1 MTDIEVRRI
10 GADDWLSMR
19 EIRLAA
25 LQDAPQAFASTYERE
40 AAFTDADWRRRTGSG
55 ASFLAYAPGL
65 GPEPAGL
72 VSGFPADRDAAELVA
87 MWVRPYARGYRIGE
101 ALIDAVIG
109 WARAERL
116 GRVHLWVS
124 ETNDPAR
131 RLYER
136 CGFTPTGE
144 RQPLPSHPE
153 LTELAMA
160 RPSGPG

>member
-10 GADDWLSMR
+10 GADDWPSMR

-40 AAFTDADWRRRTGSG
+40 AAFAEADWRRRTASG
-55 ASFLAYAPGL
+55 ANFLAYAPGL
-65 GPEPAGL
+65 GPEPAGIA
-72 VSGFPADRDAAELVA
+72 GGYAAGPDTAELVA
-87 MWVRPYARGYRIGE
+87 MWVRPHARGHRIGE
-101 ALIDAVIG
+101 ALIEAVVG
-109 WARAERL
+109 WARAELL

-136 CGFTPTGE
+136 FGFTATGE

-160 RPSGPG
+160 RPSGAG

>member
-1 MTDIEVRRI
+1 
-10 GADDWLSMR
+10 
-19 EIRLAA
+19 
-25 LQDAPQAFASTYERE
+25 
-40 AAFTDADWRRRTGSG
+40 
-55 ASFLAYAPGL
+55 
-65 GPEPAGL
+65 
-72 VSGFPADRDAAELVA
+72 
-87 MWVRPYARGYRIGE
+87 MWVRPHARGHRIGE
-101 ALIDAVIG
+101 ALIEAVVG

-136 CGFTPTGE
+136 FGFTATGE

-160 RPSGPG
+160 RPSGAG

>member
-1 MTDIEVRRI
+1 MTEIEVREI
-10 GADDWLSMR
+10 GADGWASMR

-25 LQDAPQAFASTYERE
+25 LQDAPLAFASTYERE
-40 AAFTDADWRRRTGSG
+40 AAFTEADWRRRTATGG
-55 ASFLAYAPGL
+55 NFLAYVPGL
-65 GPEPAGL
+65 GPEPAGIAC
-72 VSGFPADRDAAELVA
+72 GFAAGPDTAELVA
-87 MWVRPYARGYRIGE
+87 MWVRPHARGYGVGA
-101 ALIDAVIG
+101 ALIEAVAG

-136 CGFTPTGE
+136 CGFTATGE